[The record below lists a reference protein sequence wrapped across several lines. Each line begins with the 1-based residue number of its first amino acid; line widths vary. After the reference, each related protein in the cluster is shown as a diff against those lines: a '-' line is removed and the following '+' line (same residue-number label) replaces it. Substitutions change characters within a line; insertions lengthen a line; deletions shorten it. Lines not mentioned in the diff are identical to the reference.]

1 VSDHVC
7 KLLTS
12 VGVELGVVQV
22 LDNLLDGL
30 DGAVPVVRSDL
41 SALQSPRSEVSCE
54 LTS

>member
-1 VSDHVC
+1 MSDHVC

-30 DGAVPVVRSDL
+30 DGAVPIAWSVL
-41 SALQSPRSEVSCE
+41 NALQSQRSEVSSE
-54 LTS
+54 HTS